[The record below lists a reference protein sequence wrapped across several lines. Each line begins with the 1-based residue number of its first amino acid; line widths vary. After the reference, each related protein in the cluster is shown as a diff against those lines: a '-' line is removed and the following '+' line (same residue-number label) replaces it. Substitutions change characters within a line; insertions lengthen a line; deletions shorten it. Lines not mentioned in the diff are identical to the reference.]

1 MPKKKSKQKY
11 KPLSEATQED
21 IQEAMKMG
29 SYWLTDE
36 LEGHTESGA
45 FSQPFLPEPA
55 IEYFPKRA
63 YLTLCSP
70 DCKWKWKE
78 GTKLSTL
85 FINVMRSDMQH
96 KLREFLD
103 QDKPNV
109 AVGSSFERDDISEE
123 GFDDAN
129 DVLDINPEDRRNCF
143 SVKPEMELLEELERE
158 ESLRD
163 KGHKI
168 ARAAAKAS
176 GDEMLVKYVELAF
189 SLPDYRAISKR
200 LKITQTEVKGLEA
213 KLIVILSAK

>member
-11 KPLSEATQED
+11 KPLSDATPEE
-21 IQEAMKMG
+21 IQEAMQMG

-45 FSQPFLPEPA
+45 FAVPFLPEPA
-55 IEYFPKRA
+55 IEFFPKRA
-63 YLTLCSP
+63 YLTLSSP

-85 FINVMRSDMQH
+85 FINVMRSDMAH
-96 KLREFLD
+96 KLREFIN

-109 AVGSSFERDDISEE
+109 AVGSSFERDDASED

-129 DVLDINPEDRRNCF
+129 EVLEIDPEDRRNGF

-158 ESLRD
+158 EGIRD
-163 KGHKI
+163 KGLKI

-189 SLPDYRAISKR
+189 SLPDYRAISKK
-200 LKITQTEVKGLEA
+200 LKITQAEVRELEA
-213 KLIVILSAK
+213 RLIAILSTK